1 MHLRA
6 DRQDALVALVRH
18 EQRVF
23 ATKIRIARAVLGWSQ
38 TDLAQRVGMTQ
49 RAIHKLEQGAT
60 EPRRATVLAIEAIW
74 HSTGIAFE
82 DLPDGSFRLLVTSSV
97 IDGEDAGVAASAG
110 SNVVRHPL
118 SRIGGRYHV

>member
-6 DRQDALVALVRH
+6 DTQEALVALVQH
-18 EQRVF
+18 EQRIF

-49 RAIHKLEQGAT
+49 RAIHKLEQGDT

-74 HSTGIAFE
+74 QTEAIAFE
-82 DLPDGSFRLLVTSSV
+82 DLPDGSFRLLVPYSA
-97 IDGEDAGVAASAG
+97 IDGDAGRASAG
-110 SNVVRHPL
+110 KDMMRRAL
-118 SRIGGRYHV
+118 SSVGGRYRA